1 MAIRSSIVAFG
12 FFVAACAAPP
22 PPLPDVPQ
30 SELPAWDGSQ
40 IVCGETVSFATNAD
54 QALPEFAADERLGL
68 CARSMRYVELHRL
81 YGDKT
86 AYFGVAAI
94 STASL
99 AATYAPLVRRAYSK
113 STWDFL
119 AEMNS
124 EIEARVVAAAA
135 RAASGSGGG
144 WFAPALNTAAL
155 IQGEQNEV
163 QQRMEGFAS
172 ADPAAYALMLEEV
185 NNTLNPT
192 NALLISAIN
201 RNPFF
206 KAYEA
211 GLAQIRAENGGAIDY
226 VALEQRLAMNSVLR
240 ALIEAVPAIE

>member
-1 MAIRSSIVAFG
+1 MAIRSGIVAFG

-22 PPLPDVPQ
+22 LPDVPQ
-30 SELPAWDGSQ
+30 NRLPAWDGSQ
-40 IVCGETVSFATNAD
+40 IVCNETVSFAVNAD
-54 QALPEFAADERLGL
+54 QALPEFAEDERLGL
-68 CARSMRYVELHRL
+68 CARSMRYVELHRQ

-99 AATYAPLVRRAYSK
+99 AATYARLVRRAYSQ

-119 AEMNS
+119 AGMNS
-124 EIEARVVAAAA
+124 GIETRIMA
-135 RAASGSGGG
+135 AASGNGGG
-144 WFAPALNTAAL
+144 WFAPELNTAAL
-155 IQGEQNEV
+155 IRAEQNEV
-163 QQRMEGFAS
+163 QQRMEEFAS
-172 ADPAAYALMLEEV
+172 ADPDAYTLMLEEV
-185 NNTLNPT
+185 NATLNPT

-211 GLAQIRAENGGAIDY
+211 GLAQIRSQNGGAIDY
-226 VALEQRLAMNSVLR
+226 AVLEQRLAMNGVLR